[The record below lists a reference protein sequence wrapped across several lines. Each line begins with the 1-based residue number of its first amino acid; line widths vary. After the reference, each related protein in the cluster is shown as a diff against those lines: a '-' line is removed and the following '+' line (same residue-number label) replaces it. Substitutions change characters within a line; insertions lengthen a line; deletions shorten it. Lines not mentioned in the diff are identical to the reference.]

1 MPQELE
7 VVALTVD
14 LPEYGLRAGDIGSI
28 VLEHGSNGYEVE
40 FTTISGETIAVVSLK
55 EKDVRAIGPGEIA
68 CTRRVA

>member
-28 VLEHGSNGYEVE
+28 VLEHGNNGYEVE
-40 FTTISGETIAVVSLK
+40 FTTISGTGRQKTPTATTDHGDSQ
-55 EKDVRAIGPGEIA
+55 
-68 CTRRVA
+68 